1 MSGRIYKWDITNTT
15 TGRVAFDDKALE
27 AAQTVE
33 VHRLTD
39 DILAG
44 WRQGR
49 LLIAPDPGEAIPGLK
64 EYIVLDPC
72 QLPLP
77 VRIIG
82 TAAALSPNTVVDGGP
97 IILLPAVATQ
107 IVPSDRRRVVL
118 RVKNMGINTCWLGG
132 ASVTDATSLLPLAPG
147 EIHTE
152 RDAPSAAWYAYNAN
166 LISNSVRT
174 QQIFSGTV

>member
-1 MSGRIYKWDITNTT
+1 MSGRIYKWYITNTT
-15 TGRVAFDDKALE
+15 TGRVAFDDKALD
-27 AAQTVE
+27 AAQAVE

-49 LLIAPDPGEAIPGLK
+49 LLIVPDPGEAIPGLK
-64 EYIVLDPC
+64 DYVVFDPC
-72 QLPLP
+72 QFPIP
-77 VRIIG
+77 VRVIG
-82 TAAALSPNTVVDGGP
+82 ASAALSPNTLVDGAP
-97 IILLPAVATQ
+97 ITLLPGMATQ
-107 IVPSDRRRVVL
+107 IAASDRRRVVL
-118 RVKNMGINTCWLGG
+118 RVKNMGNNTCWLGG
-132 ASVTDATSLLPLAPG
+132 ASVTDATSLLPLEPG
-147 EIHTE
+147 EIYTE